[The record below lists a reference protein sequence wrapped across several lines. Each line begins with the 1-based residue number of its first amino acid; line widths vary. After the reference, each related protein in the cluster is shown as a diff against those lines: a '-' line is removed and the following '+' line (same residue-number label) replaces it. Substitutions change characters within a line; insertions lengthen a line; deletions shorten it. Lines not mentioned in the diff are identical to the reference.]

1 MVSPAFWFGLC
12 VTIVMAVLPDI
23 LGTIIS
29 RQFAPTN
36 IEKAQE
42 EDMPRSKSSKKFT
55 FQLSCG
61 GETDMDPII
70 SNRQSELRENLLE
83 PTLYFRS

>member
-1 MVSPAFWFGLC
+1 MFILFLSLSRKGIKDTFNLELDLDLYKIIYFLMVSPAFWFGLC

-36 IEKAQE
+36 IQKAQV
-42 EDMPRSKSSKKFT
+42 
-55 FQLSCG
+55 C
-61 GETDMDPII
+61 
-70 SNRQSELRENLLE
+70 
-83 PTLYFRS
+83 LYFSHFSN